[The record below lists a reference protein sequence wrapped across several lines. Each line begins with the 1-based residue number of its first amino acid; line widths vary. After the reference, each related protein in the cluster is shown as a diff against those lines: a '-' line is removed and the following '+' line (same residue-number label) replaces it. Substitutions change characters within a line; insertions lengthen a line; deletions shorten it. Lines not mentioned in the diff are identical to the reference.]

1 MQVVGGGAV
10 SVGGALGK
18 GVVHGAVKGELGLRR
33 RRHAVELRLVT
44 PLLSLG
50 LLLRRGL
57 CLDHGRGLGI
67 VKRLGALP
75 LEERLPPCRTRVP
88 LLGSVAVTKV
98 RFGPPWMGF
107 PCARSRGLVL
117 CCYDASM

>member
-10 SVGGALGK
+10 SVGGALRK

-33 RRHAVELRLVT
+33 RRHAVELGLVT

-88 LLGSVAVTKV
+88 LFGRITVAEVG
-98 RFGPPWMGF
+98 FCPSWMGF
-107 PCARSRGLVL
+107 SCGHTG
-117 CCYDASM
+117 